1 MNKLEEGYGEMEQKP
16 RYIKSVPAGSLKK
29 FAIEKRGDELSSA
42 LRKRIFEQ
50 LTLHKLI
57 YDDMEP
63 DLVIS
68 VGGDGTLLQAFH
80 RYSDRLSKT
89 AFVGLHT
96 GHLGFYADWTAEEVD
111 GLIQS
116 VIEKSFDMV
125 EYPLLRIAVDFMDG
139 TQSKHFLALNEC
151 TVRSVEGLL
160 VADVMI
166 KGEKFESFRGDGL
179 CFSTPT
185 GSTAYNKGLSGA
197 IIHPSLSSI
206 QLTEIA
212 SINNR
217 VYRTVGSP
225 LIMPE
230 HHRCQVM
237 PVMDKSFTLSVDHL
251 SSVHDQVKQIE
262 FGVAEEKIRFA
273 RFRRFP
279 FWRRVRDSFIG

>member
-1 MNKLEEGYGEMEQKP
+1 MSQNMQQMKEAASGKRL
-16 RYIKSVPAGSLKK
+16 RK
-29 FAIEKRGDELSSA
+29 FAIENRGDTFSKA
-42 LRKRIFEQ
+42 LQTQICAQ
-50 LTLHKLI
+50 LQKHQLI
-57 YDDMEP
+57 YDEVQP

-80 RYSDRLSKT
+80 HYSNRLNLT
-89 AFVGLHT
+89 AFVGVHT

-111 GLIQS
+111 ELVQS
-116 VIEKSFDMV
+116 IVSGNFDIV
-125 EYPLLRIAVDFMDG
+125 AYPLLSVAIEYEDQTRA
-139 TQSKHFLALNEC
+139 QHFLALNEC
-151 TVRSVEGLL
+151 TVRSVDGLL
-160 VADVMI
+160 VADVLI

-197 IIHPSLSSI
+197 IIHPSLATF

-217 VYRTVGSP
+217 VFRTVGSP
-225 LIMPE
+225 LILPR
-230 HHRCQVM
+230 HHYCQVV
-237 PVMDKSFTLSVDHL
+237 PGTDQSLKVTVDHL
-251 SSVHDQVKQIE
+251 SSIHHQIRQVE
-262 FGVAEEKIRFA
+262 FGVADEKIRFA

>member
-1 MNKLEEGYGEMEQKP
+1 MGQETLNMTN
-16 RYIKSVPAGSLKK
+16 VPAGRLKR
-29 FAIEKRGDELSSA
+29 FAIENRGDSFSDA
-42 LRKRIFEQ
+42 LRSRIFEQ
-50 LTLHKLI
+50 LSVHKFV
-57 YDDMEP
+57 YDDLQP

-80 RYSDRLSKT
+80 RYANRLNET
-89 AFVGLHT
+89 AFVGVHT

-111 GLIQS
+111 GLVQS
-116 VIEKSFDMV
+116 IIGKGFNIV
-125 EYPLLRIAVDFMDG
+125 EYPLLHVSVEYINER
-139 TQSKHFLALNEC
+139 TPESFLALNEC
-151 TVRSVEGLL
+151 TVRSDEGLL
-160 VADVMI
+160 VADVLI

-197 IIHPSLSSI
+197 IIHPSLLSI

-225 LIMPE
+225 LILPQ
-230 HHRCQVM
+230 HHRCQVL
-237 PVMDKSFTLSVDHL
+237 PVIDRSFTLSLDHL
-251 SSVHDQVKQIE
+251 SRIHDQVKQIE
-262 FGVAEEKIRFA
+262 FGVADEKIRFA
-273 RFRRFP
+273 RFRPFP